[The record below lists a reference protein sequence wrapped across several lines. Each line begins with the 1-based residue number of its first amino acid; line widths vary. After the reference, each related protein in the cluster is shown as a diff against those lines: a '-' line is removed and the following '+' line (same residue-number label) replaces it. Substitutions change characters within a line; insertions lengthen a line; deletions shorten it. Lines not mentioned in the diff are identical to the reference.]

1 MSVSGFLQ
9 DIGKKAL
16 AALLLVGL
24 AYLVFKVVIG
34 TVIAVFWVVAV
45 VVALVAV
52 VWAVRQF

>member
-1 MSVSGFLQ
+1 VSRFLQ